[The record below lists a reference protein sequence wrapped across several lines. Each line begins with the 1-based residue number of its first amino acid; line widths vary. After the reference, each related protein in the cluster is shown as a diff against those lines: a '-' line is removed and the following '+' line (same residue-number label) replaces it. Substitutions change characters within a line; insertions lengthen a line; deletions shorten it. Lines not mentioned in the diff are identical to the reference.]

1 MEQLLVRLL
10 LQNRTALRFP
20 SPNGNNKECGG
31 NCEEM
36 EQQTYETESQV
47 QCEGALVVVLPASL
61 DSVEEKNVE
70 KLPR

>member
-1 MEQLLVRLL
+1 
-10 LQNRTALRFP
+10 
-20 SPNGNNKECGG
+20 
-31 NCEEM
+31 M